1 MLNIKCIKFRL
12 PKRVILAESN
22 VEIEY
27 DAYRSYHNEG
37 RSSKSIKKNITLYQN
52 IKLQSLFM
60 NYVLQV
66 LVLLICCS
74 SYSYSSNTYELKK
87 NYVLKYYRN
96 NNDTLGEKT
105 ASFLFDNMKYHYFF
119 AICLKA

>member
-1 MLNIKCIKFRL
+1 
-12 PKRVILAESN
+12 
-22 VEIEY
+22 
-27 DAYRSYHNEG
+27 
-37 RSSKSIKKNITLYQN
+37 
-52 IKLQSLFM
+52 M
-60 NYVLQV
+60 NYVLLV

-105 ASFLFDNMKYHYFF
+105 DSFLFDNMKYHYFF
-119 AICLKA
+119 ASEKLENYYENVKCISKKYKYPVSIS